1 MDAVRL
7 KKEKQCELWKPCC
20 AVSAEE
26 VICLDALALA
36 GADLLLLLLNIDFI
50 DNLKSIESEEQRPN
64 IYIRDVHDHQKPA
77 APNFAANY
85 SRRRLFFI
93 DQLRRA
99 SEQASCAFPTQKH
112 SIVCNFSSVETH
124 SFLVNMSS
132 KVLRVKVSRIS
143 KPCILLQLDDSS
155 LVMNIKEQLSERLH
169 IPVEEQRLIMNGK
182 FLNDKNT
189 LLSEKVVDGSH
200 VYLLLSTPL
209 YEAQLKDTLE
219 NLLKDVA
226 NLSDADRFA
235 AINSAIQRYSELLD
249 TLSLDDI
256 ERYALGKRSKS
267 EEES

>member
-1 MDAVRL
+1 
-7 KKEKQCELWKPCC
+7 
-20 AVSAEE
+20 
-26 VICLDALALA
+26 LA
-36 GADLLLLLLNIDFI
+36 
-50 DNLKSIESEEQRPN
+50 
-64 IYIRDVHDHQKPA
+64 
-77 APNFAANY
+77 
-85 SRRRLFFI
+85 
-93 DQLRRA
+93 
-99 SEQASCAFPTQKH
+99 
-112 SIVCNFSSVETH
+112 
-124 SFLVNMSS
+124 NMSS
-132 KVLRVKVSRIS
+132 KVLRVKVSRVS

-200 VYLLLSTPL
+200 VYLLLSTPC

-219 NLLKDVA
+219 NLLKGVA

-256 ERYALGKRSKS
+256 ERYALGKQSKS